1 MAQVNDPLAASGTR
15 PVEVAFDDAAAV
27 VRLNRPH
34 RLNAV
39 SPALVDGLLDAL
51 ASCADAAGREI
62 GAVVLTGN
70 GRAFCAGHDLKEP
83 REQPTSLT
91 ERLDRLQE
99 VTRRIRA
106 LPVPVIAAVHGH
118 AVGAGAEFALGCD
131 LVIAAEDTV
140 FRFPEVGIG
149 LSVTGG
155 VSRLLPA
162 LVGPAKAKE
171 LVLLGEPLPAQEAER
186 IGLVNRVV
194 PAGGQ
199 LDAALEWARRLASQ
213 PPLATSLAKT
223 ALDEGTDGTLHGAL
237 ALEIAHALVTDA
249 AIADEDSAHAALRG
263 SRARNT

>member
-1 MAQVNDPLAASGTR
+1 MNDPLAASGTR
-15 PVEVAFDDAAAV
+15 PVEVAFDGSVAV

-39 SPALVDGLLDAL
+39 NPALVDGLLDAL
-51 ASCADAAGREI
+51 ARCADAAGRREV

-83 REQPTSLT
+83 REQPTPLA

-106 LPVPVIAAVHGH
+106 LPVPVIAAVRGH

-131 LVIAAEDTV
+131 LVIAAEDAA

-171 LVLLGEPLPAQEAER
+171 LVLLGEPVPAREAER

-194 PAGGQ
+194 PADGL
-199 LDAALEWARRLASQ
+199 LDATLAWARRLASQ

-223 ALDEGTDGTLHGAL
+223 ALDEGTDGTLPSAL

-249 AIADEDSAHAALRG
+249 AIADEESARAALTG
-263 SRARNT
+263 SRARST